1 MARHAADPSLGP
13 ADPALVIDEESYDP
27 AAEGVSHADAPAPDA
42 GAPGT
47 AAFDAGDAEVA
58 VAEAPF
64 ADAAGFETSIE
75 AAAPGFGEHE
85 AGDTT
90 AAGAAEPAWLGEAAP
105 EPEADLLA
113 EAAPFAEHEAAGAA
127 ADDELIADAAPAARQ
142 AGRSVLRTEQEAP
155 RQGSVADGFTDFRP
169 VEAPQPTMAAA
180 GNDLIDALPSLLPVF
195 ADLANT
201 VDRPFGTMPEVMPPP
216 PLRPILPPELQDEGP
231 RPGLLARM
239 LGRK

>member
-1 MARHAADPSLGP
+1 MLFEPSQAALQEGGGVFLAFAGEQLRERQARAVVDGERYSQPRPRPTARQLLWPVRSPVMQRPMPSMRPAIEGRQTAKATAPEHLADR
-13 ADPALVIDEESYDP
+13 
-27 AAEGVSHADAPAPDA
+27 
-42 GAPGT
+42 
-47 AAFDAGDAEVA
+47 GD
-58 VAEAPF
+58 
-64 ADAAGFETSIE
+64 
-75 AAAPGFGEHE
+75 
-85 AGDTT
+85 
-90 AAGAAEPAWLGEAAP
+90 GAAEPAWLGEAAP

-113 EAAPFAEHEAAGAA
+113 EAAPFAEPEAPGAA
-127 ADDELIADAAPAARQ
+127 ADDELIADAAPAARL